1 MGMASKGSAMVTAD
15 RKTWEQEQRKK
26 RIVDMA
32 EAVFLKAGYDGAT
45 LPAIAGAAG
54 YNKRTLYLYFKDKQD
69 IFLAV
74 VLRGLEGLRGSL
86 KQSLAANLASGSGL
100 REIAAAF
107 FEFSMV
113 HPEYLDLIMDYESR
127 YFIYH
132 GHNEAGLPDTHLARC
147 QQVSDEMARM
157 VTAAIEAGMAG
168 GRLKSDLAPRQLML
182 ILWGQIFGVMKIFR
196 MRRRHFNAAFGISR
210 RALFEHFVDMVEHS
224 LTP

>member
-1 MGMASKGSAMVTAD
+1 MGMAAKGSGMVTAD
-15 RKTWEQEQRKK
+15 RKAWEQELRKK

-32 EAVFLKAGYDGAT
+32 EAVFFEKGFAGTT

-86 KQSLAANLASGSGL
+86 KKSLAADLPTGSGL
-100 REIAAAF
+100 RKLAAAF
-107 FEFSMV
+107 FDFSIH
-113 HPEYLDLIMDYESR
+113 HPEYLDLIMVYESR
-127 YFIYH
+127 YFIYY
-132 GHNEAGLPDTHLARC
+132 GKDASGLPDSHLARC

-168 GRLKSDLAPRQLML
+168 GRVKSDLTPRQLML
-182 ILWGQIFGVMKIFR
+182 ILWGQVFGVMKILR
-196 MRRRHFNAAFGISR
+196 MRRPHFDAAFGVSR
-210 RALFEHFVDMVEHS
+210 RALFDHFVDMVERS
-224 LTP
+224 LAP